1 MTVGRIVKAPAL
13 LALFCVIFVAGVRYA
28 TVAETQTPAFTDG
41 RDGKTYKTVVIGG
54 KAWMAE
60 NLNIVTEGSWCYDNK
75 ESNCEKYGRLY
86 NWKAA
91 KTACPAGWRLPSRK
105 EWGDL
110 AKAAGG
116 SGKYGAGGK
125 KAGKKLKST
134 YGWNNNGNGADN
146 FGFSALPGGSR
157 DTNGDFLNA
166 GYYGH
171 WWTATEGNAGGAYYR
186 FMHYDYDYVNE
197 LNNDKG
203 RGFSVRCREESLVTD
218 DW

>member
-13 LALFCVIFVAGVRYA
+13 LALLGVIFVAGVKYA
-28 TVAETQTPAFTDG
+28 AVAETQTSTFTDG

-54 KAWMAE
+54 KTWMAE
-60 NLNIVTEGSWCYDNK
+60 NLNIETEGSWCYDNK

-91 KTACPAGWRLPSRK
+91 KTACPAGWHLPLRE

-110 AKAAGG
+110 AKAVGG
-116 SGKYGAGGK
+116 SGKYGTGG

-134 YGWNNNGNGADN
+134 SGWNNKGNGTDDY
-146 FGFSALPGGSR
+146 GFSALPGGYR
-157 DTNGDFLNA
+157 YTDGNFDDA

-171 WWTATEGNAGGAYYR
+171 WWTATEGDAGNAYYR
-186 FMHYDYDYVNE
+186 DMYYDHDNVNE
-197 LNNDKG
+197 NGDGKG
-203 RGFSVRCREESLVTD
+203 IGFSVRCRGD
-218 DW
+218 